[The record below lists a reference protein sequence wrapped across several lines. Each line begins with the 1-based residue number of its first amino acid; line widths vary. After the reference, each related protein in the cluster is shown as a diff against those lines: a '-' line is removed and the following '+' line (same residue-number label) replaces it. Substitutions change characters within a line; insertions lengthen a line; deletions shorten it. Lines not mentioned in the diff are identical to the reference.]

1 MSLASRSWRLSSGLL
16 GNMGVLGRGCLG
28 RPSPSMGLS
37 SPLCFSA
44 SSFSCATSSSQ
55 LLCQLSAGP
64 CSFCRGV
71 RPMRQGRHRTC
82 VLGSGILQPA
92 FPNSQG
98 YGRLET
104 SYRSL
109 PSQPLHSP
117 LPVPHGNFGFRPPV
131 APPWRLDSLIRSPGC
146 LPPGPCP
153 SGLSE
158 VSQVLRW
165 SRGFSV
171 QGSLLWS
178 FFSASGLHPGHGS
191 SLLLYAPLRVLDP
204 SLPRRLAGSGSSFQE
219 ITRARD
225 FLLWLCDQL
234 GILVNLAKSTLIP
247 SKRLDYLGMTLQLSP
262 LRAFPSQARVHKALS
277 LVAELESFRQQPR
290 KLWLSLLSV
299 MSSLSTVV
307 PGSRLRMRAL
317 QLRLHVAGSGLQDDD
332 LVSWDDSC
340 LPDLRWWS
348 VAAHLVVGVP
358 LDLPQPDLV
367 LYTDASD
374 AGWGASL
381 GSAHL
386 SGSWS
391 PTCCLSSINHRELLA
406 VFLAFHGFSQL
417 LRHQSVAL
425 FLDNTTALAYLRKE
439 GGTRSSTLNSV
450 AQVILRFCEV
460 HSIRLLPR
468 FIPGCL
474 NVLADTLSR
483 SSQSWA
489 PSGLCA
495 RRFARTCF
503 AGGLSQWTCLPP
515 RSHTVF
521 RFTSR
526 RWWILRL
533 RGWTRCYTPGIA
545 FRRMRFPHSASFH
558 VYWPKCVS
566 REVWSSPW
574 WLRFGLSGLGFR
586 ISWSSWWRF
595 RSFFHTVAICSVS
608 PTFITTIAIFALFS

>member
-1 MSLASRSWRLSSGLL
+1 MSLVSCSWRLSSGLL
-16 GNMGVLGRGCLG
+16 GNMGVLGRGRLG

-44 SSFSCATSSSQ
+44 SSFCCTASPSQ

-64 CSFCRGV
+64 CSFCRCV
-71 RPMRQGRHRTC
+71 RPRRQGRHRTC

-92 FPNSQG
+92 FRNSQG

-117 LPVPHGNFGFRPPV
+117 LPVPQGDFGFRLPV
-131 APPWRLDSLIRSPGC
+131 APPWRLDGLIRSPGC
-146 LPPGPCP
+146 LLPGPCP

-158 VSQVLRW
+158 VSQVFQFKVLCFGLSSAPQVFTRVMAPVSSFMHRYGFRILRYLDDW
-165 SRGFSV
+165 
-171 QGSLLWS
+171 L
-178 FFSASGLHPGHGS
+178 
-191 SLLLYAPLRVLDP
+191 VL
-204 SLPRRLAGSGSSFQE
+204 GSSFQE

-225 FLLWLCDQL
+225 FLLWLCVQL

-247 SKRLDYLGMTLQLSP
+247 SQCLDYLGMTIHLSP

-277 LVAELESFRQQPR
+277 LVAEFESSRQ
-290 KLWLSLLSV
+290 LWLFLLGV

-317 QLRLHVAGSGLQDDD
+317 QLHLHVAGSGLQDDD

-367 LYTDASD
+367 LYTHASD
-374 AGWGASL
+374 ASCGAFL

-406 VFLAFHGFSQL
+406 VFLALHGFSQL
-417 LRHQSVAL
+417 LQHQSVAL
-425 FLDNTTALAYLRKE
+425 FLDNTTALAYLGRR
-439 GGTRSSTLNSV
+439 GARDRLP
-450 AQVILRFCEV
+450 
-460 HSIRLLPR
+460 SIPW
-468 FIPGCL
+468 
-474 NVLADTLSR
+474 LSR
-483 SSQSWA
+483 F
-489 PSGLCA
+489 SG
-495 RRFARTCF
+495 
-503 AGGLSQWTCLPP
+503 SV
-515 RSHTVF
+515 RS
-521 RFTSR
+521 
-526 RWWILRL
+526 
-533 RGWTRCYTPGIA
+533 TP
-545 FRRMRFPHSASFH
+545 
-558 VYWPKCVS
+558 
-566 REVWSSPW
+566 
-574 WLRFGLSGLGFR
+574 
-586 ISWSSWWRF
+586 
-595 RSFFHTVAICSVS
+595 SVS
-608 PTFITTIAIFALFS
+608 SHGLFRGA